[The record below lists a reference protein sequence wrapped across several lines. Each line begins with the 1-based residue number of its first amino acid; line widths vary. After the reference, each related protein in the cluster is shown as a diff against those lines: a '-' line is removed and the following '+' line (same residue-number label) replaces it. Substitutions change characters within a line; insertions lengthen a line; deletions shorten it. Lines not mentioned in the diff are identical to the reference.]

1 VARHQTRKQER
12 IIMRRT
18 SRRAPVCRNHHTR
31 QTATR
36 RRPKIERLETR
47 NLLTSLIPVSPAD
60 QFLSGHS
67 GVCNCPICTGVGL
80 SSLVAQEAPDAGS
93 GDSGGAVASLPEGT
107 LPLLSS
113 RPGAT
118 AKLFLDFNG
127 NFQASW
133 GGWSNVNTPAYD
145 TDGNYGS
152 FSAGEQSAIYEI
164 WQRVAEDY
172 APFNIDVTT
181 IDPGSQANMVV
192 AQIAIGGN
200 WSDWYGSSAGG
211 VAYVG
216 GFYNSAPNVG
226 YVFEDAMANGN
237 AKYTAEAVSHES
249 GHLFGLQHQAKW
261 SGNTLVESYHSGT
274 GDWAPIM
281 GVGYYVTRSTW
292 HNGPTSAGPTAY
304 QDDLAIITNAS
315 NGFGYAADD
324 YGGTTGTA
332 SGLPISGTSVS
343 LTGLIGRANDVDVFS
358 FTTGGGTVD
367 FNLAVDA
374 FGPNLDSVL
383 ELWNSAGSVLTTV
396 APGASYGA
404 SLSYAVGAG
413 TFYLVARGMGDY
425 GDMGRYTITGTVPG
439 ASSSPEIT
447 VRIGAT
453 GLTDGQSIN
462 FGSANVGTSVDRTFT
477 VVNDGTATLTLNNL
491 DPGSLPAGFSI
502 VSNLGSTTLA
512 AGASTTFTLRFAPGA
527 AGNFSANVAL
537 GNDDADENPFDLV
550 LQGTGVV
557 PAPAAPEISVLL
569 GSTNLATG
577 GVLDFGTTTVGT
589 AVTRTLTIRNDGTQ
603 SLDLTALDPATLPA
617 GYTIVT
623 NLGWTTLAPG
633 AYTTLTLQLDATA
646 QGSFGGTISLVNSDS
661 DENPFTLVLSG
672 TVNPAFVPHKEIMD
686 NGDAGNAFTGVWT
699 HATGKGYQSDI
710 DSTAKGNGSK
720 YVNWTFN
727 GLPSGEYNV
736 WGTWTAAKNN
746 ASNAPF
752 QFYNGSGTITTV
764 RINQKVAP
772 AAVADGFKW
781 TFLGK
786 VVVNN
791 GWAMVKL
798 ANNAN
803 GVVVADAIRIVQL
816 PPAAP
821 SGAAL
826 LAHAT
831 APAAPVSSFLAFAS
845 AGYQHD
851 EGLHALPLPKPAAE
865 PQPSSHTAHE
875 QIWSGHDDVR
885 PESTLLEE
893 TVSLLSSLR
902 DQSSDDQSN
911 LALDQLLASA

>member
-1 VARHQTRKQER
+1 
-12 IIMRRT
+12 MRRSP
-18 SRRAPVCRNHHTR
+18 SRALVCRCTHAR

-36 RRPKIERLETR
+36 RRPKLERLETR
-47 NLLTSLIPVSPAD
+47 NLLTSLIPVSTAE
-60 QFLSGHS
+60 QLLSGHT

-80 SSLVAQEAPDAGS
+80 NNLVEQVAPSDPASGFGGSSE
-93 GDSGGAVASLPEGT
+93 SLPEGT

-145 TDGNYGS
+145 TDGNAGS
-152 FSAGEQSAIYEI
+152 FSAGEQNAIYEI

-181 IDPGSQANMVV
+181 IDPGSRADRVV

-216 GFYNSAPNVG
+216 GFNNSAPNVG

-237 AKYTAEAVSHES
+237 AKYTAEAVSHEA
-249 GHLFGLQHQAKW
+249 GHLFGLSHQAKW
-261 SGNTLVESYHSGT
+261 SGSTLVESYHSGT

-292 HNGPTSAGPTAY
+292 HNGATPSGPTAY
-304 QDDLAIITNAS
+304 QDDLAIITSAS
-315 NGFGYAADD
+315 NGFGYVTDD
-324 YGGTTGTA
+324 YGGTIGTA

-343 LTGLIGRANDVDVFS
+343 LTGLIGRSNDVDVFS
-358 FTTGGGTVD
+358 FITGGGTVN

-404 SLSYAVGAG
+404 SLSYALGAG
-413 TFYLVARGMGDY
+413 TFYLVARSMGDY
-425 GDMGRYTITGTVPG
+425 GDMGRYTITGTVPS
-439 ASSSPEIT
+439 AVSAPEIT

-453 GLTDGQSIN
+453 GITDGQSID

-502 VSNLGSTTLA
+502 VNNLGSTTLS
-512 AGASTTFTLRFAPGA
+512 AGSSTTFTLRFSPGA
-527 AGNFSANVAL
+527 AGSFSGNIAL
-537 GNDDADENPFDLV
+537 ASDDSDENPFDLV

-557 PAPAAPEISVLL
+557 PAPTAPEISVLL
-569 GSTNLATG
+569 GTTNLATG
-577 GVLDFGTTTVGT
+577 GSVSFGTTTVGA
-589 AVTRTLTIRNDGTQ
+589 AVTRTFTIRNDGTQ
-603 SLDLTALDPATLPA
+603 TLDLTALDPASLPA
-617 GYTIVT
+617 GYSIVT

-633 AYTTLTLQLDATA
+633 AYTTLTLRLDATA
-646 QGSFGGTISLVNSDS
+646 EGSFGGSIAIASNDS
-661 DENPFTLVLSG
+661 DENPFTLNLSG
-672 TVNPAFVPHKEIMD
+672 TVNPAFVAHKQIMD
-686 NGDAGNAFTGVWT
+686 NGDAGNAITGAWT

-710 DSTAKGNGSK
+710 DSTAKGTGTK
-720 YVNWTFN
+720 YVTWTFN

-746 ASNAPF
+746 ATNAPF
-752 QFYNGSGTITTV
+752 SFFNGSGTTTTV
-764 RINQKVAP
+764 RINQRVAP

-803 GVVVADAIRIVQL
+803 GIVVADAIRIVQL

-845 AGYQHD
+845 AGHQHD
-851 EGLHALPLPKPAAE
+851 DDLHALPLPKPAAE
-865 PQPSSHTAHE
+865 PQPSSHAAHE
-875 QIWSGHDDVR
+875 QIWSANDDVR
-885 PESTLLEE
+885 PESTLLDEAA
-893 TVSLLSSLR
+893 SLLSSLR
-902 DQSSDDQSN
+902 NQPWSE
-911 LALDQLLASA
+911 SADLFAEAFA